1 MAEATSSTKWVW
13 VAIDV
18 AKRWNE
24 VLVEPPQGRRR
35 RFKMA
40 QTRDDYE
47 SLAAYLHSFSH
58 PCKIALEPTG
68 DYHRPLAY
76 LLRSQGFEVSLISS
90 LSAARTREALFN
102 SRDKNDPKDSEVLL
116 RLLKQGVV
124 QTYYMIPYGKAF
136 TISRKSL
143 RPTLK

>member
-47 SLAAYLHSFSH
+47 SLAAYLHSLSCSKWLHETEPSRPDQAFSGCFLKVATH
-58 PCKIALEPTG
+58 PETALQEIRKQARRRAERVG
-68 DYHRPLAY
+68 
-76 LLRSQGFEVSLISS
+76 
-90 LSAARTREALFN
+90 LSAA
-102 SRDKNDPKDSEVLL
+102 
-116 RLLKQGVV
+116 GV
-124 QTYYMIPYGKAF
+124 
-136 TISRKSL
+136 R
-143 RPTLK
+143 

>member
-47 SLAAYLHSFSH
+47 SLAAYLCLLAIPVRSRWNRRATI
-58 PCKIALEPTG
+58 IAPWPT
-68 DYHRPLAY
+68 
-76 LLRSQGFEVSLISS
+76 S
-90 LSAARTREALFN
+90 
-102 SRDKNDPKDSEVLL
+102 
-116 RLLKQGVV
+116 
-124 QTYYMIPYGKAF
+124 
-136 TISRKSL
+136 
-143 RPTLK
+143 